1 MDIEALKTFLEV
13 EKHKNFTK
21 AAESMFC
28 TQAAVSMRMKRL
40 ETGLECQ
47 LFKRCGRQVALTR
60 EGEVFLPYAK
70 QMVNTW
76 DNARDHLL
84 QSRLME
90 QSEINITSSSTPGT
104 YVIPSVIY
112 LFRQSYPYIS
122 VINHIQ
128 YTKHAVA
135 DVTDGK
141 YPLGIISQPASVGSD
156 VLSCKPLMEDPLVLV
171 VPPDHPW
178 TKKRGIYLKQITEEI
193 LLISNPNTSMVRY
206 LEQEGS
212 FTLNPAMLSVSGNV
226 EAIKR
231 SIRNG
236 QGISVMSEY
245 AVRQELDLGLLKQ
258 VPILDHGGLKRELY
272 LIRRNDTELKL
283 SASMFI
289 DFFKKA
295 AEQKSIPV

>member
-1 MDIEALKTFLEV
+1 
-13 EKHKNFTK
+13 
-21 AAESMFC
+21 
-28 TQAAVSMRMKRL
+28 MRMKRL

-156 VLSCKPLMEDPLVLV
+156 VLSCEPLMEDPLVLV
-171 VPPDHPW
+171 VPSDHPW

-231 SIRNG
+231 SIRNS